1 MYFWA
6 EKYFSGSSLD
16 QQANSAGGGAADKR
30 RGSRSGSG
38 GIERKGSFR
47 VDHHQQRQQTA
58 AAGEHRKSLSQLA
71 DEIAPRRESR
81 TGGGGVPPTTERA
94 APSKGSGGTHR
105 KSLSAAPLGVP
116 FVASPGGDRLQ
127 HRTST
132 LGEMAAAAAVG
143 NASASAILM
152 NIARALIVR
161 GLLMAHSLLC
171 IWAAAETQGDNSV
184 WAFALLAVCLVG
196 EGFYAVVVRA
206 GDDPKWFSPAVLL
219 YLFATVPPLWL
230 VHASMCPT
238 AAFSHLPPPPSSVN
252 LSALCATAPAAPS
265 FGLQPNPRE
274 DTVGKQF
281 LGHSLFLALLL
292 TRWLLPRAELSR
304 EELTQILLAYAAVV
318 TDILEFV
325 GLLNAC
331 AVCADPTLQTAVLGA
346 WTLSLAQFA
355 LVLTASRARKMRIA
369 LATKIIVTTNCR
381 ADFRQAF
388 YDMDIWAVLISL
400 ALQDIPFLVVRL
412 SVFCWLWTTDFGM
425 LLFAAKNL
433 LIIILQCYRVSV
445 LLNDRYLNPP
455 LDARARSLIEERRQS
470 MAPHA
475 KFGKMSMIE
484 IGGSGGMLNMNSEG
498 GTTMEKS
505 GTMRQKQQ
513 R

>member
-1 MYFWA
+1 
-6 EKYFSGSSLD
+6 
-16 QQANSAGGGAADKR
+16 
-30 RGSRSGSG
+30 
-38 GIERKGSFR
+38 
-47 VDHHQQRQQTA
+47 
-58 AAGEHRKSLSQLA
+58 
-71 DEIAPRRESR
+71 
-81 TGGGGVPPTTERA
+81 
-94 APSKGSGGTHR
+94 
-105 KSLSAAPLGVP
+105 
-116 FVASPGGDRLQ
+116 DRPQ

-143 NASASAILM
+143 NASASAILV
-152 NIARALIVR
+152 NIARALFVR
-161 GLLMAHSLLC
+161 ALLMAHSLLC

-219 YLFATVPPLWL
+219 YLFATVPVPPLWL

-238 AAFSHLPPPPSSVN
+238 AATCPPSVPRPPPLRRSTCPPSVPRPPPLRRSVC
-252 LSALCATAPAAPS
+252 SPTRART
-265 FGLQPNPRE
+265 R
-274 DTVGKQF
+274 KQL

-369 LATKIIVTTNCR
+369 LATKIIQRMARKIRKQRMARKIRKRRGYCT
-381 ADFRQAF
+381 
-388 YDMDIWAVLISL
+388 
-400 ALQDIPFLVVRL
+400 
-412 SVFCWLWTTDFGM
+412 
-425 LLFAAKNL
+425 FAT
-433 LIIILQCYRVSV
+433 V
-445 LLNDRYLNPP
+445 LLLGQF
-455 LDARARSLIEERRQS
+455 LA
-470 MAPHA
+470 
-475 KFGKMSMIE
+475 
-484 IGGSGGMLNMNSEG
+484 
-498 GTTMEKS
+498 
-505 GTMRQKQQ
+505 
-513 R
+513 